1 MSGASN
7 TSDIDEDHRVT
18 EKDRYHVSRGG
29 CTHDSLRRLSDK
41 CILTIWQQRRRSRV
55 TDKSRGECAGCCTCW
70 VDVLLDTGSNEPLG
84 IINYAILW
92 ARAALQRHS
101 FVLVENTRILHL
113 WFIRI
118 SYLLS
123 IFVCVLC
130 VERDVIH
137 LTYTCIYKRKHIILY
152 LYTSEWE
159 WFTCSFLEILYIS

>member
-55 TDKSRGECAGCCTCW
+55 TDKSRGECTGCCTCW
-70 VDVLLDTGSNEPLG
+70 VDVLLDTGSNEPLD

-137 LTYTCIYKRKHIILY
+137 LTYTNVNTLSFIYIRLNENDLHVL
-152 LYTSEWE
+152 
-159 WFTCSFLEILYIS
+159 F

>member
-41 CILTIWQQRRRSRV
+41 CVLTIWQQRRRSRV

-101 FVLVENTRILHL
+101 FVLVEDTRIPHL

-152 LYTSEWE
+152 LHMSE
-159 WFTCSFLEILYIS
+159 